1 MPDDRLVRILAR
13 LAAPGSSGGA
23 DRLCAV
29 CAEVTQM
36 TGAGIMVLWGGQPQ
50 GSVCTTDDVSARIED
65 LQYTLGE
72 GPCIDAHRGHAPVAE
87 PDLTHPAEVRW
98 PQFARGAVAA
108 GARAVFGFP
117 LSVDHVHVGALNLYR
132 DAVGPLTVD
141 QHADAMIVSQV
152 AARAVL
158 GMQAEATSGA
168 LGDALEA
175 GGNFRFVVHQA
186 AGMVAVQL
194 GIPVDHALAR
204 LRAHAFAGDR
214 PLTDVALDVVAR
226 TLRLDGDTG

>member
-1 MPDDRLVRILAR
+1 
-13 LAAPGSSGGA
+13 
-23 DRLCAV
+23 
-29 CAEVTQM
+29 
-36 TGAGIMVLWGGQPQ
+36 
-50 GSVCTTDDVSARIED
+50 VCTTDDVSARIED

-72 GPCIDAHRGHAPVAE
+72 GPCIDAHRGHVPVAE

-117 LSVDHVHVGALNLYR
+117 LSVDDVHVGALNLYR
-132 DAVGPLTVD
+132 DVAGPLTVD
-141 QHADAMIVSQV
+141 QHADAVIVSQV

-158 GMQAEATSGA
+158 GMQADASSGA
-168 LGDALEA
+168 LGDALGA

-194 GIPVDHALAR
+194 GIPVGDALAR

-214 PLTDVALDVVAR
+214 PLTDIAEDVVAR